1 MTTLLVANDGGHIMQ
16 LHTLRRRLQIDGEPI
31 WVTPRTPQT
40 ESLLAGE
47 NVFGPLRVRHVIC
60 GPLHAMHA

>member
-1 MTTLLVANDGGHIMQ
+1 MTALLVANDGGHIMQ
-16 LHTLRRRLQIDGEPI
+16 LHTLRPRLDVRDVV

-47 NVFGPLRVRHVIC
+47 WCTGSSRHRRATWVR
-60 GPLHAMHA
+60 